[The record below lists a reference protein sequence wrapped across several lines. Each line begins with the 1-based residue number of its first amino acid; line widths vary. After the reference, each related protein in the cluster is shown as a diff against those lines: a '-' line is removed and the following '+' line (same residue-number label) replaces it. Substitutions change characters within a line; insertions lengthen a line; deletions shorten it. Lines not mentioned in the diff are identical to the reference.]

1 MKEGGFG
8 NLFLRHLVMSI
19 PWAVTLL
26 VAVFVGAFVMK
37 QQIKEGIQFA
47 LATYGYETA
56 NLAYRVGT
64 PLNQN
69 TREAIEFFAKTAR
82 KEIKDLIND
91 PQVKE
96 NLKELIEQGKREK

>member
-1 MKEGGFG
+1 
-8 NLFLRHLVMSI
+8 
-19 PWAVTLL
+19 
-26 VAVFVGAFVMK
+26 MK

-47 LATYGYETA
+47 FETYEDEAA
-56 NLAYRVGT
+56 NVAYCVGT
-64 PLNQN
+64 PLTQN
-69 TREAIEFFAKTAR
+69 AKEAIEFFAKSAR